1 MSSDWRVRARRTPH
15 HPPTSP
21 SSSAPAWLFDLHQVL
36 RATRKLCRRLL
47 NQLSAGMGA
56 LPRLA
61 LHAHTSWSCISWLV
75 NLNVTCTPTP
85 PLPDAMTLPQAA
97 EAARGGRAQQHMV
110 GRRVFELETPSTINP
125 NHPTL
130 RAHALLTPN
139 ASTHSRCSC
148 AVWTVI

>member
-1 MSSDWRVRARRTPH
+1 MVH
-15 HPPTSP
+15 
-21 SSSAPAWLFDLHQVL
+21 SSAW
-36 RATRKLCRRLL
+36 RC
-47 NQLSAGMGA
+47 M
-56 LPRLA
+56 
-61 LHAHTSWSCISWLV
+61 CIPPGHVFHGRGLV
-75 NLNVTCTPTP
+75 IFNVTSTPTP
-85 PLPDAMTLPQAA
+85 PLPGSMTLPQAA

-110 GRRVFELETPSTINP
+110 GRRVFELETPSTIDP